1 MSTATTRRYDT
12 SRHQAP
18 GQVTEHSPALLRFT
32 FANPPINLFDP
43 DVYAELRLLVD
54 RMETDPE
61 LRVVIFDSA
70 DPDYFISHLDVKRLT
85 EVPDRPGAAGLS
97 DTWHDFVT
105 RLAHAPVLSIASIR
119 GRSRGIG
126 NEFTLACD
134 LRFASRE
141 KALMGQLEIGFGV
154 VPGGGAFD
162 WLPRLVGRSRALE
175 IEERL
180 GLLAGQALAV
190 TAAVPGAGRL
200 AGWPAGV
207 CRACSRSP
215 RSFGLAGLTADCPQG
230 TGVASISRSSSAL
243 AGVAR
248 TSAARRATTSAASDA
263 SATRPPSSP
272 STPPASLPAPR
283 QRPDE
288 VLLSGQIP
296 QPRSRRLKPEHWRVA
311 DTPWGAWRGSQHAE
325 TRGQRSA
332 RLQAR
337 AGL

>member
-12 SRHQAP
+12 SKHQAP

-70 DPDYFISHLDVKRLT
+70 DPDYFISHLDLERRT

-119 GRSRGIG
+119 GRSRGPSRGIG

-141 KALMGQLEIGFGV
+141 KALMGQPEVGFGV

-175 IEERL
+175 IIASGDDFDAATAEKYGWINRAVPDAQL
-180 GLLAGQALAV
+180 DAFIDTLANRIAGFDKQAI
-190 TAAVPGAGRL
+190 AAVKRL
-200 AGWPAGV
+200 V
-207 CRACSRSP
+207 N
-215 RSFGLAGLTADCPQG
+215 
-230 TGVASISRSSSAL
+230 
-243 AGVAR
+243 
-248 TSAARRATTSAASDA
+248 
-263 SATRPPSSP
+263 
-272 STPPASLPAPR
+272 
-283 QRPDE
+283 
-288 VLLSGQIP
+288 
-296 QPRSRRLKPEHWRVA
+296 
-311 DTPWGAWRGSQHAE
+311 
-325 TRGQRSA
+325 QRSA
-332 RLQAR
+332 PPPEGELLQSFRAR
-337 AGL
+337 GRAHARGSA